1 MTTQEIL
8 SNIGQFSEI
17 DIALFQKYTTRKTIE
32 KNHFLLN
39 EGEICQSAFYVLS
52 GSFFQ
57 FQTDDMGEKI
67 IDLHLEKEW
76 MFNHQSLIEQSP
88 SKTAIKAFAK
98 SEVIEL
104 RLSNL
109 HSLIAKSQAFLQLGR
124 IFNQAKNRI
133 YLFDNSLSPTGKYN
147 YINQAKP
154 YITKVFPIKMIASYL
169 KIAPETLSRVRANT
183 IKFPDLNQV

>member
-8 SNIGQFSEI
+8 SKIGQFS
-17 DIALFQKYTTRKTIE
+17 DTNIALFTEYTTRKTID

-39 EGEICQSAFYVLS
+39 EGEICQSAFYILS

-57 FQTDDMGEKI
+57 FQTDDIEKNI

-104 RLSNL
+104 RLNDL

-124 IFNQAKNRI
+124 IFNQANNRI
-133 YLFDNSLSPTGKYN
+133 HLFDNSLNPTEKYN
-147 YINQAKP
+147 YINEVKP
-154 YITKVFPIKMIASYL
+154 GITKIFPIKMIASYL
-169 KIAPETLSRVRANT
+169 KVAPETLSRVRAGS
-183 IKFPDLNQV
+183 